1 MTEEQKIE
9 CTEEVLKVLQ
19 AHTKTPAD
27 CINVLAQTIVSIS
40 KVMDAEFTYE
50 NLGLLLTVE
59 NKNV

>member
-1 MTEEQKIE
+1 MTEEQKIA
-9 CTEEVLKVLQ
+9 CTDEVLAVLK

-27 CINVLAQTIVSIS
+27 CLNVLSGAIVSIS

-59 NKNV
+59 KED